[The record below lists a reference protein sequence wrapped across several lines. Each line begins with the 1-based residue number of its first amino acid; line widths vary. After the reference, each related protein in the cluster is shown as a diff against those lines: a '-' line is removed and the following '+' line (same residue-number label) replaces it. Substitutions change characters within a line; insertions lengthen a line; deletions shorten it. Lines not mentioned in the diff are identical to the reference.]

1 MIARPECARV
11 DGAREDRRDVVDFV
25 SADSSAARRESWRV
39 QKVGMEIAV
48 GGMIER
54 GLGK

>member
-25 SADSSAARRESWRV
+25 SADSSAARRESWWV

-54 GLGK
+54 GLGT